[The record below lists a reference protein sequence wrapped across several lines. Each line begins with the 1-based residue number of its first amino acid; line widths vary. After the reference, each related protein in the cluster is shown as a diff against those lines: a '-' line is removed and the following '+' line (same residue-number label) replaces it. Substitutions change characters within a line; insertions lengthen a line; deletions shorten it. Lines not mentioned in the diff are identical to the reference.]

1 MPLALAFASL
11 RDQSFGVHPSFNF
24 ATLSRNLLDD
34 FNERESSILQK
45 DEQMPVYLRIRPLN
59 PGEPSNKVLF
69 ACSATKVVLKP
80 SVEDKGLRAG
90 MFAFGQSSHEFTFSR
105 VFGEV
110 TTQAEIFKAV
120 AAERVSDFLEGVN
133 GLVFAYGTTSSGK
146 TYSLQGRCTAFY
158 PSFFPLTSSHI
169 WSVRTGT
176 AGNGGVIP
184 RALECIFRS
193 VALNPT
199 ERLVP
204 RGFDEVQ
211 EVTEAEAEKRR
222 CEKALLLHLAR
233 TAESSSR
240 SCAVSWESVRP
251 PSEVKLSASTG
262 GEAVARVE
270 EECLE
275 VSFAYKDSAAFCF
288 WISFVEIYNEVVYDL
303 LDPNFVSTVEKWS
316 GASSSGLVGGG
327 GVAVGGGGSF
337 GVRRSPLDLRTDKRG
352 NVFVKGVRWYTVTS
366 AEEAYSLISVGRR
379 CQRVGA
385 TRLNESSSRSHTILT
400 LRALRSR
407 RGAPIGVGA
416 GTVGSSSLLSFCD
429 LAGSERCAKAAT
441 LAQVQRLREANSI
454 NTSLLTLGKCIEAL
468 RHNQRRGGGGGN
480 PRIVPYRE
488 SRLTRLFQNFFVAAG
503 TGVGGRGRSR
513 ACLLVNAAPCAPLAE
528 ETLHS
533 LRFSA
538 LAGQVLMSTA
548 APPLLPPPKAAP
560 SESAAAAAASAAI
573 QDQLRAQLL
582 RQGFRL
588 RWVCLPPLIAF
599 MIALRV
605 LSPFLLVFVVYGQE
619 IVVFAFVCSGS
630 LLGRRVNSSVGSVA
644 TLAAAAS
651 GETTMMR
658 VEEVGETATV
668 VRHGVSGGGDGDNGD
683 GGMRRPLAEWMEK
696 EAVEAELERLP
707 REALVEMVHELLAA
721 VAEAL
726 PAEVEAAR
734 SETRADVT
742 ATMGEE
748 LLRME
753 EQYELLLQNQE
764 REFEARLV
772 EEHRKQKHKQQR
784 GRQRKGSEAL
794 GPHRQRGSC
803 TSGADCTW
811 ASSACVVGG
820 EGEVEVGGSE
830 VGGSETVESSGPWTR
845 EPSAKTRR
853 MEEMGDELAE
863 ADEETEEEEE
873 CPSCAHYVKEVAR
886 LREELEE
893 ARGDLADQQD
903 AIGGVMAQRDAF
915 EVEVRRLEFLVQLAK
930 QPLEVNPAKPASTAT
945 TSAKATVTT
954 SSTATLIFPPLLGV
968 EVCLLFFC
976 IFIYN
981 SVSPA
986 STGLVLADSVVAP
999 SSLSTE
1005 EATMF
1010 GKQQKQK
1017 KEQSSCVAKDTHFF
1031 PPLMCSPDRVCVNG
1045 DVDADADIIPPTPDA
1060 VVAATAAASVVK
1072 QVEAEGEGGGVKVE
1086 AGAGSIARPRA
1097 ESREVLSQL
1106 AHVQL
1111 DAEWSTRTKWDEE
1124 VKAEPVENGR
1134 PSKTSVVRMAS
1145 FLAHEAEAEAAA
1157 AAIARESALQS
1168 RCEAL
1173 LRELSDARSAHEEVV
1188 VQLAEVQR
1196 RLTEYEANRELVCQY
1211 CKRETLDAAVQTEV
1225 VKVEVEEGDVVVS
1238 GRRGTRGRRRH
1249 GQRGRKTV
1257 VATKRETSALVV
1269 PSFEVAGVE
1278 ELNDSDAENALCA
1291 QLARGL
1297 SRIQVDV
1304 VAGAAVGGGGGD
1316 GVSTGEEEEEEEDG
1330 DEEVVERG
1338 EGKHGRRKRGGQRG
1352 EVKNRSVGGDVST
1365 RVTRS
1370 MCVEGGGGEL
1380 REEHQEVANVRR
1392 LAPLLEAREFVNL
1405 ESDRVEEPN
1414 CSGPGLHLCASLAL
1428 MEQSVN
1434 VYINWNEEDRKTSA
1448 LFFVSPV
1455 K

>member
-1 MPLALAFASL
+1 
-11 RDQSFGVHPSFNF
+11 
-24 ATLSRNLLDD
+24 
-34 FNERESSILQK
+34 
-45 DEQMPVYLRIRPLN
+45 
-59 PGEPSNKVLF
+59 
-69 ACSATKVVLKP
+69 
-80 SVEDKGLRAG
+80 

-120 AAERVSDFLEGVN
+120 AAERVSEFLEGVN

-146 TYSLQGRCTAFY
+146 TYSLQG
-158 PSFFPLTSSHI
+158 
-169 WSVRTGT
+169 T

-193 VALNPT
+193 AALNPT

-222 CEKALLLHLAR
+222 REKALLLHLAR

-251 PSEVKLSASTG
+251 PSEVKSSASTG

-416 GTVGSSSLLSFCD
+416 GAVGSSSLLSFCD

-548 APPLLPPPKAAP
+548 APPPLPPPKAAP

-588 RWVCLPPLIAF
+588 R
-599 MIALRV
+599 
-605 LSPFLLVFVVYGQE
+605 
-619 IVVFAFVCSGS
+619 CSGS

-658 VEEVGETATV
+658 VEEVEETATV
-668 VRHGVSGGGDGDNGD
+668 VRHGVSSGGDGDNGD
-683 GGMRRPLAEWMEK
+683 GGIRRPLAEWVEK

-772 EEHRKQKHKQQR
+772 EEHRKQKQKQQR
-784 GRQRKGSEAL
+784 GRQRKGSETL

-811 ASSACVVGG
+811 ASLTCVVGGEG

-863 ADEETEEEEE
+863 EVEAEAEADEETEKEEEEEE

-903 AIGGVMAQRDAF
+903 AIGVVMAQRDAF

-930 QPLEVNPAKPASTAT
+930 QPLEVNPAKPASTAP

-954 SSTATLIFPPLLGV
+954 SSTATSIFPPLLGA
-968 EVCLLFFC
+968 E
-976 IFIYN
+976 
-981 SVSPA
+981 
-986 STGLVLADSVVAP
+986 SVVAP

-1005 EATMF
+1005 EVTMF
-1010 GKQQKQK
+1010 GKQQKQE
-1017 KEQSSCVAKDTHFF
+1017 KEQSSCVAKATHFF

-1060 VVAATAAASVVK
+1060 VVAATAVASVVK

-1086 AGAGSIARPRA
+1086 AGAGSIARLRA

-1134 PSKTSVVRMAS
+1134 PSKAS
-1145 FLAHEAEAEAAA
+1145 GVCVCVCVWQVCYECGANGVIFGSRGGGAAA

-1211 CKRETLDAAVQTEV
+1211 CKRETLDAEVQTEV
-1225 VKVEVEEGDVVVS
+1225 VKVEVEVEEGDVVVS
-1238 GRRGTRGRRRH
+1238 GRRGTRGRRRQ

-1269 PSFEVAGVE
+1269 PSFEVAGVG

-1291 QLARGL
+1291 QLARDL

-1304 VAGAAVGGGGGD
+1304 AASAAAVGGGSGGGGDGD
-1316 GVSTGEEEEEEEDG
+1316 GVSTGEEEEEDG

-1370 MCVEGGGGEL
+1370 MCVEGGGGES

-1405 ESDRVEEPN
+1405 ESDRVEEVTPRPIRRN
-1414 CSGPGLHLCASLAL
+1414 LRS
-1428 MEQSVN
+1428 
-1434 VYINWNEEDRKTSA
+1434 RKA
-1448 LFFVSPV
+1448 V
-1455 K
+1455 

>member
-1 MPLALAFASL
+1 
-11 RDQSFGVHPSFNF
+11 
-24 ATLSRNLLDD
+24 
-34 FNERESSILQK
+34 
-45 DEQMPVYLRIRPLN
+45 
-59 PGEPSNKVLF
+59 
-69 ACSATKVVLKP
+69 
-80 SVEDKGLRAG
+80 

-146 TYSLQGRCTAFY
+146 TYSLQ
-158 PSFFPLTSSHI
+158 
-169 WSVRTGT
+169 GT

-588 RWVCLPPLIAF
+588 R
-599 MIALRV
+599 
-605 LSPFLLVFVVYGQE
+605 
-619 IVVFAFVCSGS
+619 CSGS

-968 EVCLLFFC
+968 E
-976 IFIYN
+976 
-981 SVSPA
+981 
-986 STGLVLADSVVAP
+986 SVVAP

-1134 PSKTSVVRMAS
+1134 PSKASGGCVCVCGRFSTSVVRMAS

-1405 ESDRVEEPN
+1405 ESDRVEEVTPRPIRRN
-1414 CSGPGLHLCASLAL
+1414 LRS
-1428 MEQSVN
+1428 
-1434 VYINWNEEDRKTSA
+1434 RKA
-1448 LFFVSPV
+1448 V
-1455 K
+1455 

>member
-1 MPLALAFASL
+1 MSLALSFASL

-24 ATLSRNLLDD
+24 ATLSRNLLGD

-69 ACSATKVVLKP
+69 ACGATKVVLKP

-120 AAERVSDFLEGVN
+120 AAERVSEFLEGVN

-146 TYSLQGRCTAFY
+146 TYSLQG
-158 PSFFPLTSSHI
+158 
-169 WSVRTGT
+169 T

-193 VALNPT
+193 AALNPT

-222 CEKALLLHLAR
+222 REKALLLHLAR

-251 PSEVKLSASTG
+251 PSEVKSSASTG

-337 GVRRSPLDLRTDKRG
+337 GADVVSEHASGICRVLLRQDDLRFSIAYCQSVARSG
-352 NVFVKGVRWYTVTS
+352 MENQLWRQQQSRVRWYTVTS

-416 GTVGSSSLLSFCD
+416 GAVGSSSLLSFCD

-548 APPLLPPPKAAP
+548 APPPLPPPKAAP

-588 RWVCLPPLIAF
+588 RWRR
-599 MIALRV
+599 ALDDV
-605 LSPFLLVFVVYGQE
+605 SLW
-619 IVVFAFVCSGS
+619 IVGLEMFFHAPCSCSGS

-658 VEEVGETATV
+658 VEEVEETATV
-668 VRHGVSGGGDGDNGD
+668 VRHGVSSGGDGDNGD
-683 GGMRRPLAEWMEK
+683 GGIRRPLAEWVEK

-753 EQYELLLQNQE
+753 EQYE
-764 REFEARLV
+764 
-772 EEHRKQKHKQQR
+772 
-784 GRQRKGSEAL
+784 
-794 GPHRQRGSC
+794 
-803 TSGADCTW
+803 
-811 ASSACVVGG
+811 
-820 EGEVEVGGSE
+820 
-830 VGGSETVESSGPWTR
+830 
-845 EPSAKTRR
+845 
-853 MEEMGDELAE
+853 
-863 ADEETEEEEE
+863 
-873 CPSCAHYVKEVAR
+873 
-886 LREELEE
+886 
-893 ARGDLADQQD
+893 
-903 AIGGVMAQRDAF
+903 
-915 EVEVRRLEFLVQLAK
+915 
-930 QPLEVNPAKPASTAT
+930 
-945 TSAKATVTT
+945 
-954 SSTATLIFPPLLGV
+954 
-968 EVCLLFFC
+968 
-976 IFIYN
+976 
-981 SVSPA
+981 
-986 STGLVLADSVVAP
+986 
-999 SSLSTE
+999 
-1005 EATMF
+1005 
-1010 GKQQKQK
+1010 
-1017 KEQSSCVAKDTHFF
+1017 
-1031 PPLMCSPDRVCVNG
+1031 
-1045 DVDADADIIPPTPDA
+1045 
-1060 VVAATAAASVVK
+1060 
-1072 QVEAEGEGGGVKVE
+1072 
-1086 AGAGSIARPRA
+1086 
-1097 ESREVLSQL
+1097 
-1106 AHVQL
+1106 
-1111 DAEWSTRTKWDEE
+1111 
-1124 VKAEPVENGR
+1124 
-1134 PSKTSVVRMAS
+1134 
-1145 FLAHEAEAEAAA
+1145 
-1157 AAIARESALQS
+1157 
-1168 RCEAL
+1168 
-1173 LRELSDARSAHEEVV
+1173 
-1188 VQLAEVQR
+1188 
-1196 RLTEYEANRELVCQY
+1196 
-1211 CKRETLDAAVQTEV
+1211 
-1225 VKVEVEEGDVVVS
+1225 
-1238 GRRGTRGRRRH
+1238 
-1249 GQRGRKTV
+1249 
-1257 VATKRETSALVV
+1257 
-1269 PSFEVAGVE
+1269 
-1278 ELNDSDAENALCA
+1278 
-1291 QLARGL
+1291 
-1297 SRIQVDV
+1297 
-1304 VAGAAVGGGGGD
+1304 
-1316 GVSTGEEEEEEEDG
+1316 
-1330 DEEVVERG
+1330 
-1338 EGKHGRRKRGGQRG
+1338 
-1352 EVKNRSVGGDVST
+1352 
-1365 RVTRS
+1365 
-1370 MCVEGGGGEL
+1370 
-1380 REEHQEVANVRR
+1380 
-1392 LAPLLEAREFVNL
+1392 
-1405 ESDRVEEPN
+1405 
-1414 CSGPGLHLCASLAL
+1414 
-1428 MEQSVN
+1428 
-1434 VYINWNEEDRKTSA
+1434 
-1448 LFFVSPV
+1448 
-1455 K
+1455 